1 MLKKLKK
8 LLMGITLSNKS
19 PYQAL
24 KPFPVR
30 CWCWRKIRLAQM
42 TSSLISS
49 FRRPDLNRKIDE
61 RKQNVSLNN
70 FYILMDRNDW
80 YTFASETAGAIH
92 SISVIAPVQIG
103 DLEKSVIERAVRVE
117 RTYGWRVEIT
127 FPAHHANPC
136 VRIKAKPATPTANK
150 IIAKNR
156 IYRKKRKD
164 RIRRYKIKSL
174 VRLILCRTKTLQPI

>member
-1 MLKKLKK
+1 
-8 LLMGITLSNKS
+8 
-19 PYQAL
+19 
-24 KPFPVR
+24 
-30 CWCWRKIRLAQM
+30 
-42 TSSLISS
+42 
-49 FRRPDLNRKIDE
+49 
-61 RKQNVSLNN
+61 
-70 FYILMDRNDW
+70 MDRNDW

-150 IIAKNR
+150 IIVKNR
-156 IYRKKRKD
+156 IYRKKRKRQNKD
-164 RIRRYKIKSL
+164 IYKIKSL
-174 VRLILCRTKTLQPI
+174 VVRLILCRKKTLQPI